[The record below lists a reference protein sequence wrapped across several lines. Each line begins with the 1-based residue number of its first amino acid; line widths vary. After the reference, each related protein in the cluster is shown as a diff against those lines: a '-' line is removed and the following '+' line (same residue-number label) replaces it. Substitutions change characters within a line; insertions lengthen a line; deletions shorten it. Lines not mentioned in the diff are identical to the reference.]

1 MSVQTSAVL
10 KLYEK
15 TLTEST
21 AWQALGSAR
30 GKGEGSE
37 AVCLHTHGF

>member
-21 AWQALGSAR
+21 AWQASGSAR
-30 GKGEGSE
+30 GKGEGSK

>member
-1 MSVQTSAVL
+1 MSVQTSAIL

-15 TLTEST
+15 TLSEST
-21 AWQALGSAR
+21 AWQALRSAR

>member
-10 KLYEK
+10 KLYEI
-15 TLTEST
+15 TLSEST